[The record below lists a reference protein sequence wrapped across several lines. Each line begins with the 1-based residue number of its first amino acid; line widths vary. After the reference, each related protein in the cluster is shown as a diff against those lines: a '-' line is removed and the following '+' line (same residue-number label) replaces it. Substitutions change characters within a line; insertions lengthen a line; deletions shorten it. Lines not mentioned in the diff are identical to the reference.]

1 MVCLLL
7 TGWIFICEKQIQK
20 ELYDQQMATRWSKDG
35 KTAQISA
42 FFAENA
48 IESVDYFKEISM
60 SVDNALKEAS
70 IVQENE
76 NARLW
81 IDAVSRSGKIVLSNQ
96 RATMELNAIGVEG
109 DFFQFHPLKLVSGSL
124 FSGDSMMKDGIV
136 IDEETAWQLFGSSD
150 VAGMQVMIGQVPHF
164 ISGVIE
170 RPKGRLYEAA
180 GLGKP
185 MCYLSMESLEKYG
198 TREGGFTYEIVMPN
212 PIKSF
217 AMSTMQNIFGN
228 TNENVVI
235 LENGIRY
242 QALTL
247 LKLVPKFGTRSMS
260 LKGIVFPYWENVA
273 RGNEDILVLT
283 LLFKIIL
290 LVAPVFFVIRVSFY
304 YWKKRTWTVRKGIS
318 LLQDK
323 IYEFSSKRAQK
334 KQKEQCK
341 QEDRQKLEEDKSTKI
356 ESVEEKTEVE
366 EHLLTQLQEEGKE
379 TETV

>member
-1 MVCLLL
+1 
-7 TGWIFICEKQIQK
+7 
-20 ELYDQQMATRWSKDG
+20 
-35 KTAQISA
+35 
-42 FFAENA
+42 
-48 IESVDYFKEISM
+48 
-60 SVDNALKEAS
+60 
-70 IVQENE
+70 
-76 NARLW
+76 
-81 IDAVSRSGKIVLSNQ
+81 
-96 RATMELNAIGVEG
+96 
-109 DFFQFHPLKLVSGSL
+109 
-124 FSGDSMMKDGIV
+124 
-136 IDEETAWQLFGSSD
+136 
-150 VAGMQVMIGQVPHF
+150 
-164 ISGVIE
+164 
-170 RPKGRLYEAA
+170 
-180 GLGKP
+180 
-185 MCYLSMESLEKYG
+185 
-198 TREGGFTYEIVMPN
+198 MPN